1 LIPLTHPGSIL
12 KEEMNERGLSIQ
24 RLARDLRVPST
35 RIHAI
40 VHGRRGI
47 SADTS
52 ARLGR
57 YFGTSPEFWLRVQ
70 MQYDVR
76 MLDQKQKS
84 SGSSQRGKL
93 TNVKAEAIFNKPLTA
108 KQKATLHRLKDM
120 PDSEIDYSDIPALTD
135 EQIAASR
142 PARTVVAARLDP
154 DVLAWLQSFGPGY
167 HPNQQHSPGGDAEA
181 VGMKS

>member
-1 LIPLTHPGSIL
+1 MRFEWDETKNEINQAKHQGLDFEIATRVFADPNYVLLTDRIDEETGEQRFNAIGLVEATCLIV
-12 KEEMNERGLSIQ
+12 
-24 RLARDLRVPST
+24 A
-35 RIHAI
+35 
-40 VHGRRGI
+40 HGRP
-47 SADTS
+47 SMA
-52 ARLGR
+52 
-57 YFGTSPEFWLRVQ
+57 
-70 MQYDVR
+70 
-76 MLDQKQKS
+76 KKS

-167 HPNQQHSPGGDAEA
+167 TTRINSILRA
-181 VGMKS
+181 VMQKRSG